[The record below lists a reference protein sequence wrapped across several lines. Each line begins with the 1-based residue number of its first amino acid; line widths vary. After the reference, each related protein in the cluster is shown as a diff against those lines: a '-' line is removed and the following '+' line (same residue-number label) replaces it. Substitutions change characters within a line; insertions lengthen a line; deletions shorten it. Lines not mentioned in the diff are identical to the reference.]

1 MTPQDN
7 PGASDSFSP
16 SEIEHLLQGV
26 PTKESTATKLS
37 SVEKSP
43 VATGPEHIDF
53 RNPRLLSAST
63 LRKLRQHEDEFV
75 STLASRLS
83 LYLRVEFTLTLTRL
97 ETISFQALSQAWS
110 NPTHLT
116 LFKVEPLR
124 GISLLEIPPQLGLC
138 MVDRLMGGP
147 GRAEEVARE
156 ISEIERAL
164 LEQVLQIILGEWSNN
179 WAAVKQLK
187 PAILGHE
194 TNGNFVRT
202 TSPETSML
210 ILGMEARM
218 GEGSGTIQF
227 AFPYAALE
235 PLIQQA
241 CSSPEL
247 AAEVAPTP
255 SAMQVGSPKWNAS
268 LDEVQIPITLEWQNL
283 EITARDIV
291 QLKIGDVLQLNPQGL
306 QAVQVRLADIPKF
319 KGRLGTISGRW
330 AAELS
335 EII

>member
-7 PGASDSFSP
+7 PGTSESFSP
-16 SEIEHLLQGV
+16 SEVEHLLQTV
-26 PTKESTATKLS
+26 AERESTASKAD
-37 SVEKSP
+37 SVEKSSQS
-43 VATGPEHIDF
+43 TGPKPIDF
-53 RNPRLLSAST
+53 RNPMLLSAAT
-63 LRKLRQHEDEFV
+63 LRKLRQHEEEFV
-75 STLASRLS
+75 SALASRLS
-83 LYLRVEFTLTLTRL
+83 LYLRVEFALTLIRL
-97 ETISFQALSQAWS
+97 ETISFQALSQGWT

-124 GISLLEIPPQLGLC
+124 GISLLEITPQLGLS

-194 TNGNFVRT
+194 TNSNFVRT
-202 TSPETSML
+202 TAAETSML
-210 ILGMEARM
+210 ILGMEAQM
-218 GEGSGTIQF
+218 GEGSGLVQF

-247 AAEVAPTP
+247 TAEVTPTP
-255 SAMQVGSPKWNAS
+255 VTSPKWNAS
-268 LDEVQIPITLEWQNL
+268 LDDVQIPVTLEWQNL

-306 QAVQVRLADIPKF
+306 QEVQVRLADIPKF

-335 EII
+335 EVI